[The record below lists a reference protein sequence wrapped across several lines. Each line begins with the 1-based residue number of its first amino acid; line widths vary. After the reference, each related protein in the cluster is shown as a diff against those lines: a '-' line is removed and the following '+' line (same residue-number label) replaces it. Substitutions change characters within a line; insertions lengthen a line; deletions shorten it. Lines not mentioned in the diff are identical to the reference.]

1 MVSSSLLTVLWGY
14 LSLSEK
20 IYVVL
25 AMLFVVHGMCVSLY
39 WFLEPHT
46 QRVCKLYTDIKW
58 SLEQLWKPFMWM
70 RRIYGAR
77 MPAAG
82 LAMPGPGL
90 VMPAPPLPMPAP
102 PLPMPAWP
110 PQVAPRAQGS
120 ARARSPYRTR

>member
-1 MVSSSLLTVLWGY
+1 MVLSSLLTVIWGY

-20 IYVVL
+20 ICVVL

-46 QRVCKLYTDIKW
+46 QKVRKLYTDIKW

-77 MPAAG
+77 MPGPALALPAPALAMAGPG
-82 LAMPGPGL
+82 LAMPGPAL
-90 VMPAPPLPMPAP
+90 A
-102 PLPMPAWP
+102 MPAWP

-120 ARARSPYRTR
+120 ARARSPYRSR